1 MTKRR
6 ERPEQLW
13 LEGVSS
19 VPVSLIPPRLESIRK
34 VSASKLRTALGPT
47 LDHVRK
53 NKEILLMT
61 RNNRTVGLIIPPE
74 LIAIIEGY
82 RTQVRLAVA
91 NVQMSD
97 ILSRIEYRDENF
109 IIDRVGQV
117 LAIMGPLRIFDAM
130 DAARTRAIKI
140 RTPEGGTSG

>member
-1 MTKRR
+1 M
-6 ERPEQLW
+6 
-13 LEGVSS
+13 
-19 VPVSLIPPRLESIRK
+19 
-34 VSASKLRTALGPT
+34 

-74 LIAIIEGY
+74 LIEMIEGY

-91 NVQMSD
+91 SVQMSD

-109 IIDRVGQV
+109 IIDRVGQI
-117 LAIMGPLRIFDAM
+117 LAVMGPLRIFDAM
-130 DAARTRAIKI
+130 DAARNRAIKI
-140 RTPEGGTSG
+140 PAPAGEKTE